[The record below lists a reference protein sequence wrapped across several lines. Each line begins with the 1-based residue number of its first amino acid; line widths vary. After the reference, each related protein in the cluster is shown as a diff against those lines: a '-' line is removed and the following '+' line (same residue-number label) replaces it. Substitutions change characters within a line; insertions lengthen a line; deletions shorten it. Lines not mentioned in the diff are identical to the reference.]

1 MATNF
6 PTAVD
11 SGSGGGQDAF
21 VSSATLYT
29 QGHGA
34 GHNWLR
40 DAVLALEAKV
50 GANGSAVTTSLDYRV
65 TTAETAIT
73 TNAAAAV
80 QKATLTTKG
89 DIFVA
94 TGAGTVVR
102 QGVGTDNQTLIA
114 DSAQADGV
122 RWADSPYNILTAKGA
137 LLGATAANT
146 PAAVTVGTNNQ
157 ILTAD
162 STQAT
167 GVKWADGPAALLTAK
182 GSIITASG
190 ANTPV
195 GLAVGADT
203 YVLTADSSQANGIR
217 WAPSAGAGGDSDQI
231 ILGSQIFS

>member
-1 MATNF
+1 MSTNF

-11 SGSGGGQDAF
+11 SGTGGGQDAF
-21 VSSATLYT
+21 VSSATLYA

-40 DAVLALEAKV
+40 AAILALEAKV
-50 GANGSAVTTSLDYRV
+50 GANGSAVVTSLDYRV

-73 TNAAAAV
+73 NNAAAAV

-89 DIFVA
+89 DIYVA
-94 TGAGTVVR
+94 TGPGTVVR
-102 QGVGTDNQTLIA
+102 QAAGADNQMLVA
-114 DSAQADGV
+114 DAAQTNGIK
-122 RWADSPYNILTAKGA
+122 WADSPINLLTAKGA

-146 PAAVTVGTNNQ
+146 PAAVTVGSNNQ

-162 STQAT
+162 SATAT

-182 GSIITASG
+182 GSLLTASA
-190 ANTPV
+190 ANTPAA
-195 GLAVGADT
+195 LAVGSDN
-203 YVLTADSSQANGIR
+203 YVLTADSTQANGIK

-231 ILGSQIFS
+231 ILGVQIFS